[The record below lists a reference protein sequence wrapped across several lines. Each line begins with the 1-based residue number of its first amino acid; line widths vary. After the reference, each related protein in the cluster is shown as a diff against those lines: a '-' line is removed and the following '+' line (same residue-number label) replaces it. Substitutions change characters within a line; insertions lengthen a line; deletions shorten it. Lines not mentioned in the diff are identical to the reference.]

1 MKLISIGH
9 CPERIFLKAKERLV
23 VPYTKH
29 HWKNIKS
36 LNKVKSCKLSRGF
49 RLLYSGGGTALI
61 LNHANYTKKIKNYK
75 EVK

>member
-9 CPERIFLKAKERLV
+9 CPERIFLKAKERLAL
-23 VPYTKH
+23 PSTMH
-29 HWKNIKS
+29 HWKSIKS

-49 RLLYSGGGTALI
+49 RLLYGGGGTAVI
-61 LNHANYTKKIKNYK
+61 LNHANYIKKIKNYK